1 MTYPAK
7 VAPDRNALEAHMNL
21 NRIAAVLVVAACF
34 APAAFAQAG
43 DLRKCAN
50 TEFGA
55 RSEGLG
61 EFGPFAGA
69 SFKAE
74 PYHSVKGPKCRV
86 ITFYRVP
93 AEIPGATTPAQFR
106 KVAKDYVGKTAP
118 AFFTARYVDDSKAAS
133 YQPRWTDQT
142 RCPALVTALEKL
154 EPVLAPKLTGDGPYR
169 GIVSGSDDVP
179 VVRFWMTTQVYPQ
192 TDPNFTQ
199 NYALDGGNG
208 SPFGLWLDE
217 TFKALETC
225 WSADKPVAP

>member
-1 MTYPAK
+1 MG
-7 VAPDRNALEAHMNL
+7 MS
-21 NRIAAVLVVAACF
+21 RIAAMLVAAACLVPVVM
-34 APAAFAQAG
+34 APAAFAQDG

-55 RSEGLG
+55 RSEALG

-93 AEIPGATTPAQFR
+93 AQIPGATTPAQFR
-106 KVAKDYVGKTAP
+106 KLAKDYAGKSAP
-118 AFFTARYVDDSKAAS
+118 SFFAARYVDDSKAAS
-133 YQPRWTDQT
+133 YQQRWTDQT
-142 RCPALVTALEKL
+142 RCPALVSALEKL

-169 GIVSGSDDVP
+169 DIVSGSDELP
-179 VVRFWMTTQVYPQ
+179 VIRFWMTTQVYPQ
-192 TDPNFTQ
+192 TDPNYTQ
-199 NYALDGGNG
+199 NYSLDGGNG
-208 SPFGLWLDE
+208 SAFGVWLDE